1 MPTSATA
8 TAACDPRLF
17 AALVRKRW
25 TVSLALTVLMLG
37 IYYGFI
43 YVLAYRA
50 DLLATR
56 LGERM
61 TVGIPVGLGIILAS
75 WLLTGIYVRWANG
88 GYDDAVSTIKC
99 AMQENQG

>member
-1 MPTSATA
+1 MHTPAA
-8 TAACDPRLF
+8 APACDPTLF

-25 TVSLALTVLMLG
+25 TFSLALTVLMLG

-50 DLLATR
+50 DLLAIR

-61 TVGIPVGLGIILAS
+61 TLGIPVGLGVIAVS
-75 WLLTGIYVRWANG
+75 WLLTGVYVRWANG
-88 GYDDAVSTIKC
+88 GYDDAVSTLKC
-99 AMQENQG
+99 AMQEEQG